1 MSCVDSMH
9 RFFTLGRSK
18 MFGNGISSVLFLG
31 CPFCVDG
38 VKLQKTCEVRSLASA
53 ICLVFKLRRR
63 HVNELF
69 N

>member
-1 MSCVDSMH
+1 
-9 RFFTLGRSK
+9 